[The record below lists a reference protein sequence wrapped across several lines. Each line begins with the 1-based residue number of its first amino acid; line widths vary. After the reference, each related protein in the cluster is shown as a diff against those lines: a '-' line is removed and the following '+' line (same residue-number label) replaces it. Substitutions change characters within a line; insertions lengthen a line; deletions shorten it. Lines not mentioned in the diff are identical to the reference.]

1 VEDKLHEM
9 KKLFL
14 AVLLL
19 AILPSVLA
27 ISVSI
32 DKQYQPRQA
41 ILVKIDGNFL
51 DPIIADNIAFYS
63 GRQLVAMDYNVAK
76 IENSYYLYA
85 ILPNTER
92 NYTMI
97 IKNVHYFELGQEK
110 TQNLEYN
117 FSVSGNVSV
126 FTVKPGFIVTDKS
139 FPLTLESNTEK
150 ITVDIKYSTFTS
162 SVELMPGIPRTITI
176 PLVYSETVQNLEL
189 KSGQTTY
196 SLPVKSL
203 TYARKPKEIVFSQPL
218 YNLSIIRGSPYL
230 LKLYLT
236 NKGSESLKDITISSG
251 KNLNLA
257 PAQIPTLEP
266 NAIAEINVSLAPL
279 ESFNDEIEAD
289 TSGASASTEILI
301 NVITFSIQNYTQE
314 EIMTSACNEIGGLI
328 CNDNQVC
335 LGTSKTTI
343 EGTDACCMGKCKTR
357 VSFWTILVVILVIAA
372 LGAIAYYFL
381 KLRGKKQQ
389 TNVFKQ
395 VEQKYAEKFHEVSRS
410 LTKT

>member
-1 VEDKLHEM
+1 MEDKLHEM
-9 KKLFL
+9 KKIFIALLFL
-14 AVLLL
+14 F
-19 AILPSVLA
+19 ILPSVFA

-32 DKQYQPRQA
+32 DKQYHPRQT

-76 IENSYYLYA
+76 LENTYYLYA
-85 ILPNTER
+85 ILPNQER
-92 NYTMI
+92 NYTMN
-97 IKNVHYFELGQEK
+97 IKNAHYFEAGQEK

-117 FSVSGNVSV
+117 FSVSGNISV
-126 FTVKPGFIVTDKS
+126 FTVKPGFILTDKS

-162 SVELMPGIPRTITI
+162 SVELMPGIPKTITI
-176 PLVYSETVQNLEL
+176 PLMYAETIQNIEL

-196 SLPVKSL
+196 NLPVKSL
-203 TYARKPKEIVFSQPL
+203 TYARKPKELVFSQPL

-236 NKGSESLKDITISSG
+236 NKGSEALKNIEISSG
-251 KNLNLA
+251 ENLNLA

-266 NAIAEINVSLAPL
+266 NAVAEINVSLAPL
-279 ESFNDEIEAD
+279 ENFHDEIEAD
-289 TSGASASTEILI
+289 TSGASASIELI
-301 NVITFSIQNYTQE
+301 VNVITFPIQNLTQDE
-314 EIMTSACNEIGGLI
+314 LLTKGCTEIDGMLCTE
-328 CNDNQVC
+328 NQVC
-335 LGTSKTTI
+335 SGKIQLTADGDCCLGT
-343 EGTDACCMGKCKTR
+343 CKTKL
-357 VSFWTILVVILVIAA
+357 SFAKILIIFLIIAA

-381 KLRGKKQQ
+381 KLRKKSSPK
-389 TNVFKQ
+389 NVFKEA
-395 VEQKYAEKFHEVSRS
+395 EQKYAGKFQEVSRS